1 MPFSSDRS
9 TVDAPLWRRH
19 LPLWFHAVTMGTFLA
34 ASSTP
39 TPLYRIYQEMWGL
52 SPAVITTIF
61 AVYAFALLVALLV
74 FGSVSD
80 HVGRR
85 PAIALALV
93 LNIVAIAIFAR
104 ANGATDLIAA
114 RALQGFATGLATSTL
129 GAALIDDDPDHG
141 PLANSISPLLGMALG
156 SLGSGLLIDIA
167 PHPLQLGYV
176 LVGVVMAVEAFALWL
191 APETAPRRPGLL
203 RSMRPVIAVPVQAR
217 RTLLF
222 ITLFNVNG
230 WALAGLFLSLGPAII
245 KQASG
250 LNSLLIGGGI
260 VASLNLSG
268 ALAILLIRHWPVRRL
283 VIASTMF
290 FVGGISLFLAG
301 LQFGSALLMFL
312 GTFITGIG
320 FGPAFLSTV
329 RTLGPLAK
337 PHERGGLMAA
347 FLTESYLAF
356 SVPSLAAG
364 VAAGSFGLVQVAQVY
379 GLVIIVCCVT
389 GAILFLRKVLV

>member
-1 MPFSSDRS
+1 MVFSSDRS
-9 TVDAPLWRRH
+9 SVISPRWRER
-19 LPLWFHAVTMGTFLA
+19 LPLLFHAVTMGTFLA

-39 TPLYRIYQEMWGL
+39 TPLYRVYQEMWGL
-52 SPAVITTIF
+52 SAATITVIFGI
-61 AVYAFALLVALLV
+61 YALALLVGLLV
-74 FGSVSD
+74 FGSASD

-85 PAIALALV
+85 PVIALALV
-93 LNIVAIAIFAR
+93 LNIGAIALFAL
-104 ANGATDLIAA
+104 AGNAVDLMAA
-114 RALQGFATGLATSTL
+114 RALQGFATGLGTSTL

-141 PLANSISPLLGMALG
+141 PLANSIAPLLGMSLG

-167 PHPLQLGYV
+167 PYPLMLGY
-176 LVGVVMAVEAFALWL
+176 LLMGLVMALEAVALWL

-222 ITLFNVNG
+222 LTLFNVNG
-230 WALAGLFLSLGPAII
+230 WALAGLFLSLGPAIV

-268 ALAILLIRHWPVRRL
+268 AVAILFVRHWPVRRQI
-283 VIASTMF
+283 IASASF
-290 FVGGISLFLAG
+290 SIVGISFFLLG
-301 LQFGSALLMFL
+301 LQLGSVLLMFL
-312 GTFITGIG
+312 GTLTTGIG
-320 FGPAFLSTV
+320 FGPAFLATV

-356 SVPSLAAG
+356 SLPSLAAG
-364 VAAGSFGLVQVAQVY
+364 VAVGSFGLVPVAEVY
-379 GLVIIVCCVT
+379 GLIIIASSLVGTMLV
-389 GAILFLRKVLV
+389 LRKVLA

>member
-1 MPFSSDRS
+1 
-9 TVDAPLWRRH
+9 
-19 LPLWFHAVTMGTFLA
+19 
-34 ASSTP
+34 
-39 TPLYRIYQEMWGL
+39 MWGL
-52 SPAVITTIF
+52 SAATITVIFGI
-61 AVYAFALLVALLV
+61 YALALLVGLLV
-74 FGSVSD
+74 FGSASD

-85 PAIALALV
+85 PVIAFALV
-93 LNIVAIAIFAR
+93 LNICAIALFAL
-104 ANGATDLIAA
+104 AGNAVDLMAA
-114 RALQGFATGLATSTL
+114 RALQGFATGLGTSTL

-141 PLANSISPLLGMALG
+141 PLANSIAPLLGMSLG

-167 PHPLQLGYV
+167 PYPLMLGY
-176 LVGVVMAVEAFALWL
+176 LLMGLVMALEAVALWL

-222 ITLFNVNG
+222 LTLFNVNG
-230 WALAGLFLSLGPAII
+230 WALAGLFLSLGPAIV

-268 ALAILLIRHWPVRRL
+268 AVAILFVRHWPVRRQI
-283 VIASTMF
+283 IASASF
-290 FVGGISLFLAG
+290 SIVGISFFLLG
-301 LQFGSALLMFL
+301 LQLGSVLLMFL
-312 GTFITGIG
+312 GTLTTGIG
-320 FGPAFLSTV
+320 FGPAFLATV

-356 SVPSLAAG
+356 SLPSLAAG
-364 VAAGSFGLVQVAQVY
+364 VAVGSFGLVPVAEVY
-379 GLVIIVCCVT
+379 GLIIIASSLVGTMLV
-389 GAILFLRKVLV
+389 LRKVLA